1 MRRLLQRQI
10 KIAGLWASCTVAMA
24 GVALIEAVELGWYIV
39 AVCAGAT
46 AIASLVSGYF
56 AWRTLRIS
64 RELPP

>member
-10 KIAGLWASCTVAMA
+10 KIAGLWASSTTAISL
-24 GVALIEAVELGWYIV
+24 VALIEAVELHWYVV

-46 AIASLVSGYF
+46 AVAAATSGYF